1 MLDLAIATCV
11 PLPEPDPDAEPLAD
25 ALDRAGV
32 TYAFAGWNEGGWPP
46 ARATLLR
53 STWDYPWRIADFR
66 TWIDRVEAGGA
77 LWNDAATV
85 RWNLHKRYLL
95 DLEAAGLP
103 VTPTELVRTGSTEP
117 LDSIL
122 SRRGWEVAVVK
133 PAVSAGSFRTLKTRL
148 GDPAG
153 EAHLRS
159 LTAERDVLVQRY
171 LPSVEGY
178 GERALVWIDGE
189 VTHSVRKTPRFQGE
203 DEAVSESMP
212 ITTAERSLADRAVA
226 VVPGDLLYARV
237 DVAPGPGGEPVIM
250 ELELIEPSLF
260 FPQCPAALERF
271 VAAIRRRLERE
282 PSQRLP

>member
-11 PLPEPDPDAEPLAD
+11 PLPEPDPDEAPLAE
-25 ALDRAGV
+25 ALDRAGL
-32 TYAFAGWNEGGWPP
+32 TYAFAGWHVDPWPA

-53 STWDYPWRIADFR
+53 STWDYPWRIGDFR
-66 TWIDRVEAGGA
+66 TWIDRVATGGE

-103 VTPTELVRTGSTEP
+103 VTPTELVPAGSTEP
-117 LDSIL
+117 LDGIL
-122 SRRGWEVAVVK
+122 ARRGWEVAVVK
-133 PAVSAGSFRTLKTRL
+133 PAVSAGSFRTLKTER

-153 EAHLRS
+153 EAHLRA
-159 LTAERDVLVQRY
+159 LATDRDVLVQQY
-171 LPSVEGY
+171 LASVEGY

-203 DEAVSESMP
+203 DESVSEAMP
-212 ITTAERSLADRAVA
+212 ITEAQRALAAHAVA
-226 VVPGDLLYARV
+226 TVPGDLLYARI
-237 DVAPGPGGEPVIM
+237 DVAPGPDGAPVIM

-260 FPQCPAALERF
+260 FPQCPEALDRF
-271 VAAIRRRLERE
+271 VAAIRRRLA
-282 PSQRLP
+282 